1 MKIAPENPPAF
12 LVYAMAIRCMSL
24 TFYAVL
30 LLSPCLLSAADS
42 LLDASRS
49 LHPFDISVQL
59 PPSSQLLF
67 YSISLATALAPGE
80 LPADA
85 IRRSVAH
92 PSLSAPV
99 VLCSSSINATS
110 DASNSSAS
118 NSSSDVNSFISSA
131 RASTCVFSSNLS
143 AGLESLLLRAPASSG
158 LLCVPPAFT
167 ACVKAFHAVANFTFN
182 TQRCSAMSCSAE
194 LQSFRSNYNVTAAS
208 TDTCESLVISLPPI
222 VLAASFGRQ
231 TVVMPSLVPA
241 GNPTPLLNQTFTAA
255 ASAGADLKLLLLI
268 SPLASNFSMAPVNQP
283 PPPCR
288 YSSMSSLASHAGV
301 VVSNSSTWMLS
312 PVSEAPPA
320 PGVPLLY
327 DASSSLGALLLSSPL
342 VARLVVITLT
352 IKPCLFAPVSNQPF
366 CVVPHVV
373 QPAAA
378 STAAIQRD
386 ARFTYSFSQ
395 QLNQSTMTVS
405 TPFICASYTLPL
417 PRPRWLSI
425 GPDMSRAHASAAD
438 VLSPTQFP
446 TAVQRRAAAAVV
458 AAAAADVVAFRER
471 LECGVWRMLLSQSN
485 PAASATTEPPCP
497 PVPDSMQPGLQL
509 VLTAAECRVL
519 IPFNAT
525 SDTTGFN
532 ASLSFLR
539 SPSAQRFNFYTSA
552 GSPVDDDA
560 AQHTATGE
568 RVEVQAE
575 ARFTYRDVGA
585 VIPLCAVLWT
595 AAASPSDVPVFN
607 ASMTRMH
614 CVLVLVRPCLVCGRR
629 SIAYTASTLWPRTPT
644 QLLMA
649 LNLNTVRSI
658 PPLPPGFS
666 VAPPLVSR
674 VQRPS
679 LLLPELQRT
688 HVFNMP
694 DGHLL
699 QTGIAHT
706 IVDGDSL
713 AFVASTLQSDLPL
726 LAAANPGLP
735 ANASVAGGGGG
746 DYELIQGAMLCV
758 LPLSNSKTQDASLV

>member
-1 MKIAPENPPAF
+1 
-12 LVYAMAIRCMSL
+12 MAVSCICL

-30 LLSPCLLSAADS
+30 LFSPCIFSAADS
-42 LLDASRS
+42 LVDASRN

-59 PPSSQLLF
+59 PPSGQLLF
-67 YSISLATALAPGE
+67 YSMSLATALAPGE

-85 IRRSVAH
+85 IRRSVVH
-92 PSLSAPV
+92 PSLSAPA

-110 DASNSSAS
+110 DASKSSAS
-118 NSSSDVNSFISSA
+118 NSSSDAITTILSA
-131 RASTCVFSSNLS
+131 HATTCVFSSNLS

-158 LLCVPPAFT
+158 LLFAPPAFT
-167 ACVKAFHAVANFTFN
+167 ACVQAFYAVANFTFN
-182 TQRCSAMSCSAE
+182 AQRCSRVSCSAE
-194 LQSFRSNYNVTAAS
+194 LLSFRSSYNVTAAS
-208 TDTCESLVISLPPI
+208 VDVCESLVISLPPI

-241 GNPTPLLNQTFTAA
+241 ASPTPILNQTFTAA

-268 SPLASNFSMAPVNQP
+268 SPLASNFFMAPVNQP

-288 YSSMSSLASHAGV
+288 YSSTSALASHAGV
-301 VVSNSSTWMLS
+301 VVSNSSTWMS
-312 PVSEAPPA
+312 PVSEAPPT
-320 PGVPLLY
+320 PGVPVLY
-327 DASSSLGALLLSSPL
+327 DASSSLAALLLSSPL
-342 VARLVVITLT
+342 LARLVVITLT
-352 IKPCLFAPVSNQPF
+352 IKPCLFAPVSNLPF
-366 CVVPHVV
+366 CVVPYVV

-378 STAAIQRD
+378 SATIQRD
-386 ARFTYSFSQ
+386 ARFTYAFSQ
-395 QLNQSTMTVS
+395 QFNQSTMTVS

-446 TAVQRRAAAAVV
+446 TAVQRRAAAAVI
-458 AAAAADVVAFRER
+458 ATAAADVVAFRER

-485 PAASATTEPPCP
+485 AAAPATTEPPCP
-497 PVPDSMQPGLQL
+497 PVPRSMQPGLQL
-509 VLTAAECRVL
+509 VFTAAECRVL

-532 ASLSFLR
+532 ASVSFLQ
-539 SPSAQRFNFYTSA
+539 SPSAQRFNFRTSA
-552 GSPVDDDA
+552 GSRVDDDA

-568 RVEVQAE
+568 RVQVQAE
-575 ARFTYRDVGA
+575 ATFTYRDIGA

-595 AAASPSDVPVFN
+595 AAASPSDASVFN

-658 PPLPPGFS
+658 TPLPPGFS

-679 LLLPELQRT
+679 LLLPELLRT
-688 HVFNMP
+688 HVFNMS

-735 ANASVAGGGGG
+735 TNASAAGGGGG

-758 LPLSNSKTQDASLV
+758 LPLSSSKSQEA